1 MWFLHF
7 FPEWLFGF
15 IVHSLVIIGC
25 VGTFISFFILNK
37 ILRLFPAFSSHYRI
51 AQLVSVV
58 VLTLGVYLWGGYS
71 MEMAYREKVATLE
84 AELEEAKK
92 NSGKVNTVIET
103 KVVTK
108 TKVIKEQ
115 GETIIKEV
123 DKLIPVEKDCAL
135 PKEAIDVH
143 NDAARLN
150 KAVDE
155 LLKQQEV
162 KK

>member
-15 IVHSLVIIGC
+15 IVHSLLVVGL
-25 VGTFISFFILNK
+25 VGTFLSFFVLNK
-37 ILRLFPAFSSHYRI
+37 ILRLVPAFANYYRI
-51 AQLVSVV
+51 AQLASIVT
-58 VLTLGVYLWGGYS
+58 LTLGVYLWGGYS
-71 MEMAYREKVATLE
+71 MEMAYREKVATLQ

-108 TKVIKEQ
+108 TKVIKEK
-115 GETIIKEV
+115 GDTIVQQV
-123 DKLIPVEKDCAL
+123 DKLIPVEQDCSL
-135 PKEAIDVH
+135 PKEAIEVH
-143 NDAARLN
+143 NEAARMN
-150 KAVDE
+150 KAIE
-155 LLKQQEV
+155 ESRKQQET